1 MARIT
6 KSGTGGAVRV
16 AVADSTTFETVAE
29 LRSWSVDE
37 SADTVEDTNMGSNG
51 IRSYKT
57 THKTWTGSAD
67 VYIAY
72 DTTTGE
78 IENFTETAE
87 ASATVPQIAVGTTY
101 EWEFYAD
108 DTSTANNESYT
119 GTGIVTGVSRSVSHD
134 GMAEMSVTIQGNSA
148 LT

>member
-6 KSGTGGAVRV
+6 KNGTGGAVHISV
-16 AVADSTTFETVAE
+16 DGSGNFETIAE
-29 LRSWSVDE
+29 IRSWSVDE

-51 IRSYKT
+51 VRSYKT

-67 VYIAY
+67 LYIPFDSTDTSEQLTEQNSLVATITIGTQY
-72 DTTTGE
+72 D
-78 IENFTETAE
+78 FK
-87 ASATVPQIAVGTTY
+87 
-101 EWEFYAD
+101 FYAD
-108 DTSTANNESYT
+108 DSTASFESYN
-119 GTGIVTGVSRSVSHD
+119 GKGIVTGISRSVAHD